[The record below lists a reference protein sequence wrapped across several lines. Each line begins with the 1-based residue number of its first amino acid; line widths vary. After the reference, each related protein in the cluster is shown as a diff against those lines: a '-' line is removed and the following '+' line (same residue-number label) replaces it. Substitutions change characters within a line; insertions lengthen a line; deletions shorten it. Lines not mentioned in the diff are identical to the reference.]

1 MISYLVIYTMTKNTA
16 HIKKALQEALHAKM
30 EVQMASLRKAI
41 SSIEESKLNETKSSA
56 GDKFETGRAMMQ
68 MEQDKTESQLAV
80 LNVTKNQLK
89 QISPDLDCQA
99 GMLGAIVTTDADSY
113 YISVSLGKV
122 VVDDHTYYAVSPAA
136 PLSKLLMGCRVGD
149 VVRFRDREVRIL
161 GIE

>member
-1 MISYLVIYTMTKNTA
+1 
-16 HIKKALQEALHAKM
+16 
-30 EVQMASLRKAI
+30 MASLRKAI

-89 QISPDLDCQA
+89 QISHEMDCPE
-99 GMLGAIVTTDADSY
+99 GMVGAIIKTDADNY

-122 VVDDHTYYAVSPAA
+122 VVDEVTYYAISPAA
-136 PLSKLLMGCRVGD
+136 PLSKLMMGCVVGD
-149 VVRFRDREVRIL
+149 VVEFRGREVRVL
-161 GIE
+161 EVE

>member
-1 MISYLVIYTMTKNTA
+1 
-16 HIKKALQEALHAKM
+16 
-30 EVQMASLRKAI
+30 MASLEKAI

-89 QISPDLDCQA
+89 QISPDLKCTE
-99 GMLGAIVTTDADSY
+99 GMLGAIVKTDADNY

-122 VVDDHTYYAVSPAA
+122 VVDDHTYFAVSPAA
-136 PLSKLLMGCRVGD
+136 PLSKLLMRKKVGD
-149 VVRFRDREVRIL
+149 KVKLRDREIL
-161 GIE
+161 VLGVE

>member
-1 MISYLVIYTMTKNTA
+1 MTKSNS
-16 HIKKALQEALHAKM
+16 HIKHALQEVLFDKIEA
-30 EVQMASLRKAI
+30 QMASLNKAI

-89 QISPDLDCQA
+89 QISPDLKCTE
-99 GMLGAIVTTDADSY
+99 GMVGAIVKTDADHY

-122 VVDDHTYYAVSPAA
+122 LIDCLLYTSPS
-136 PLSKLLMGCRVGD
+136 P
-149 VVRFRDREVRIL
+149 RDRTRSRMPSSA
-161 GIE
+161 

>member
-56 GDKFETGRAMMQ
+56 GDKFE
-68 MEQDKTESQLAV
+68 
-80 LNVTKNQLK
+80 NQLK